1 MFWLFLINF
10 TTNRLS
16 FVIKT
21 ISPTSPILK
30 KYIECFYIYEGKAN
44 STFKYVAF
52 PHFNTG
58 LSFFKGASVH
68 RQNWSLQIS
77 ENIDVGVHIE
87 ILGKYTTPVLIEYN
101 GKLKEVSIVFKPLG
115 LNRFFKDNYLSLA
128 PKFSQELT
136 NDVWGQFGESLFS
149 GNDDISKIETFLLS
163 QIWENYE
170 LFSIENSLT
179 LLENSNEQISVSDI
193 ANKLGLNL
201 KTFQRHFQK
210 HMGCSPVEY
219 RRIYRFRSLLSNKW
233 NNTLIKNLTKI
244 SYEEGYYD
252 QSYLIKE
259 FRKITNHNPKDF
271 FKSTS
276 KVDGDKIIWEIK

>member
-1 MFWLFLINF
+1 M
-10 TTNRLS
+10 
-16 FVIKT
+16 IKT
-21 ISPTSPILK
+21 IAPSSPILS
-30 KYIECFYIYEGKAN
+30 KYIECFYIYEGAP
-44 STFKYVAF
+44 SSVFSYVAF

-58 LSFFKGASVH
+58 LSFFKGVFVH

-77 ENIDVGVHIE
+77 ETPDKEVHIE
-87 ILGKYTTPVLIEYN
+87 ILGKYTTPVLIEYK
-101 GKLKEVSIVFKPLG
+101 GQIREISIVFKPAG

-128 PKFSQELT
+128 PNFFQALN
-136 NDVWGQFGESLFS
+136 NDVWSQFGESLFS
-149 GNDDISKIETFLLS
+149 SDNDICKIESFLLS
-163 QIWENYE
+163 QFFDDPA
-170 LFSIENSLT
+170 LSSIENSLRF
-179 LLENSNEQISVSDI
+179 LENNNEQFSIADL
-193 ANKLGLNL
+193 ANKVGLNL

-219 RRIYRFRSLLSNKW
+219 RRIYRFRSSLTNKLNSAEW
-233 NNTLIKNLTKI
+233 KNLTEI
-244 SYEEGYYD
+244 TYEGGYYD

>member
-1 MFWLFLINF
+1 M
-10 TTNRLS
+10 
-16 FVIKT
+16 IKT
-21 ISPTSPILK
+21 FAPTSPILS
-30 KYIECFYIYEGKAN
+30 KYIECIYIYEGK
-44 STFKYVAF
+44 SKSVFSYVAF

-77 ENIDVGVHIE
+77 ENADMGVHIE
-87 ILGKYTTPVLIEYN
+87 ILGKYITPILLEYK
-101 GKLKEVSIVFKPLG
+101 GQLREISIVFKPAG
-115 LNRFFKDNYLSLA
+115 LNRFFKDNYFSLA

-136 NDVWGQFGESLFS
+136 NNVWSQFGESLFS
-149 GNDDISKIETFLLS
+149 GNDDISKIESFLLS
-163 QIWENYE
+163 QFCDNQEVS
-170 LFSIENSLT
+170 SIENALT
-179 LLENSNEQISVSDI
+179 LLENSNEQISISDI
-193 ANKLGLNL
+193 AIMVGLNL

-219 RRIYRFRSLLSNKW
+219 RRICRFRNSLTKKLNEAQ
-233 NNTLIKNLTKI
+233 IKNLTEI
-244 SYEEGYYD
+244 TYEEGYYD

-271 FKSTS
+271 FKSMS

>member
-1 MFWLFLINF
+1 M
-10 TTNRLS
+10 
-16 FVIKT
+16 IKT
-21 ISPTSPILK
+21 IAPSSPILK
-30 KYIECFYIYEGKAN
+30 KYIECFYIYEGKPN

-68 RQNWSLQIS
+68 RQNRSLQIS
-77 ENIDVGVHIE
+77 EKKDVGVHIE
-87 ILGKYTTPVLIEYN
+87 ILGKYTTPVLLEYK
-101 GKLKEVSIVFKPLG
+101 GQLREISMVFKPAG

-128 PKFSQELT
+128 PNFSQELK

-149 GNDDISKIETFLLS
+149 SDDEISKIESFLLS
-163 QIWENYE
+163 QFCDNQEVS
-170 LFSIENSLT
+170 SIENSLM
-179 LLENSNEQISVSDI
+179 LLENNNEQISISDI
-193 ANKLGLNL
+193 AIKVGLNL

-219 RRIYRFRSLLSNKW
+219 RRIYRFRSSLTNKL
-233 NNTLIKNLTKI
+233 NNTQLKNLTEI
-244 SYEEGYYD
+244 TYEEGYYD